1 VKKQTVEERR
11 NEILE
16 TTCEVVIERGFA
28 ATRIAD
34 VAKRLSVSTSLIH
47 YHYDSKEQLLAE
59 AFSYYA
65 RKDLAALDAEI
76 ESAPTALAQLDRAIQ
91 NYVPEGSDDVE
102 WMLWIDAWGEALRNP
117 LMKAISQELDEQ
129 SVALLQ
135 RVLTAGVASGEFRCP
150 SPPSSALRLTGLID
164 GLAIQFAAHNDLLTR
179 DGFIDHVRW
188 LAAAEVGVDISAFDV
203 SRHAPVP
210 LIRPL
215 SIVTDLALRQLLV
228 SYCDTVN
235 RLDTNGFISL
245 WTNDATWDAGL
256 DQPVSG
262 KANIGA
268 AFAAA
273 HVGCSWIVHIEP
285 LAVFDIDEES
295 GEGTGRVTVQDRIRF
310 ADGRTVSRLAT
321 YHDRYIRGRTGWHFA
336 QRRLEVTELTE
347 VAGPPVPSATP
358 RATNGRTAGSRP
370 RSAGARS

>member
-1 VKKQTVEERR
+1 VKKQTVAERR

-76 ESAPTALAQLDRAIQ
+76 ETAPTALAQLDRAIQ

-117 LMKAISQELDEQ
+117 LMKKISQELDEQ
-129 SVALLQ
+129 SVALLE
-135 RVLTAGVASGEFRCP
+135 RVISAGVASGEFRCP
-150 SPPSSALRLTGLID
+150 SPASSALRLTGLID

-188 LAAAEVGVDISAFDV
+188 LAAAEVGVNVSAFDG
-203 SRHAPVP
+203 SQPAPAP
-210 LIRPL
+210 TARPL
-215 SIVTDLALRQLLV
+215 SLVTDLALRQLLTGF
-228 SYCDTVN
+228 CDAVN
-235 RLDTNGFISL
+235 RFDADSFAAL
-245 WTNDATWDAGL
+245 WTNDGNWDNGETK
-256 DQPVSG
+256 PVSG
-262 KANIGA
+262 RANIATAFTKA
-268 AFAAA
+268 AKRMAWAV
-273 HVGCSWIVHIEP
+273 HVEP
-285 LAVFDIDEES
+285 LAVFEIDEDT
-295 GEGTGRVTVQDRIRF
+295 GEGSGRITVQERIQLT
-310 ADGRTVSRLAT
+310 DGSTVSILGT
-321 YHDRYIRGRTGWHFA
+321 YHDRYIRSRSGWQFA
-336 QRRLEVTELTE
+336 ERRLEIAETST
-347 VAGPPVPSATP
+347 GPSD
-358 RATNGRTAGSRP
+358 S
-370 RSAGARS
+370 